1 MCAGETK
8 CPRSNNL
15 NRQHPKLT
23 VMPHDTSPAK
33 AQAISTQL
41 GVNILQAISTL
52 SGLDEMVEKL
62 HAFTRDCDA
71 WHHAPKGFD
80 VDPIPG
86 TPFKVVYNPKV
97 DDEYHAILCRGV
109 DVSDFVSSSVEE
121 DAMNVV
127 RDGCADHRADDGDRR
142 RDEARDAKMEAAA

>member
-1 MCAGETK
+1 
-8 CPRSNNL
+8 
-15 NRQHPKLT
+15 
-23 VMPHDTSPAK
+23 MPHDTTNK
-33 AQAISTQL
+33 AQAVAIDL
-41 GVNILQAISTL
+41 GVKVRQAISNL
-52 SGLDEMVEKL
+52 SGLDESIEIL

-86 TPFKVVYNPKV
+86 TPFYVVYDPKQ
-97 DDEYHAILCRGV
+97 DEEYHAILCRGI
-109 DVSDFVSSSVEE
+109 DISDYVNAMVED

-127 RDGCADHRADDGDRR
+127 RDGCADHAADDGDRR